1 MAKTRYD
8 KAWEILGSAL
18 SDQNAS
24 VYQMQRER
32 EEEEARR
39 LEEARK
45 KANFDN
51 AQGTPQPKSL
61 DSMPVED
68 DGYSIWDVGVMAR
81 QGANSL
87 VKGLVGLPTDIA
99 NLVATPNPDEFVP
112 SPFKDDQS
120 MAFQPMQQPE
130 AVRGIRSEIDRAGQ
144 KIYDQQASAKLKAK
158 DKEFQAA
165 DGLWGTTKF
174 LATNP
179 GYFGLQGMQ
188 QAPQLLGGGA
198 GPGVTGKII
207 AGGLSAAS
215 QAEEATTK
223 ALREQGFSEQEIAE
237 RGANAF
243 GTSLALNVATPL
255 ALKATLFEGALSS
268 AAGKRVTDGIFK
280 EVLGQTS
287 REVAEGIVTE
297 TGDQLIQNLAS
308 GKPWD
313 EGLAQSATLGA
324 AFSAAVAGPTATIQ
338 SAAEAGKAASN
349 LQAYLTNQENLAR
362 RTQPP
367 ATREPVQEDMFGGR
381 REIPIEPLSTAPGN
395 VGTDTEGVQARLRSQ
410 ADMVRAQ
417 LEADRERLAGFQT
430 RIERAPFAEDQ
441 ADLLTNQERTDM
453 SRIQERVAAQ
463 EKLLAELEAQQTPTQ
478 LGLNLQG
485 KNQPKN
491 PKFTGQ
497 ERTVDQI
504 KSDYFKTQPVQ
515 GPQNMTPAQRKAVQ
529 KDITEELKRTKAEQK
544 KANDKIKAAR
554 AAARRKFLDG
564 QRAGLLDLPVEERA
578 KRLAEAGREWD
589 TANPLVLPTAPVATK
604 PAAAPAEAQEAEA
617 SVPVSTL
624 TEGLQGTPQ
633 GTVPLPSTAQA
644 PAQGTTLED
653 VRKAVGGGKRD
664 KLASRMSY
672 MVEDGN
678 LEIVESQDQIPGDI
692 GEMIVQGKGWYDP
705 NTGKTYLVASNLDS
719 NNTRGDILATLA
731 HETKHGGDFGGS
743 KGLARSFKPFIGSK
757 ANKEMVEKIKKA
769 AKAGDTSAKF
779 ALRAVLGDE
788 QNQDNKTVYQELDHT
803 EDQVNSEIVANYLT
817 AEHKKSGVKT
827 SLYRGIVSPLRVGAK
842 KLLGSNDVSLGDIHY
857 MADRLVNEVAQRGE
871 RMKPSNGNA
880 LPMTI
885 SGGRTEA
892 EQIRN
897 NRTWLSADGKR
908 KYEISDK
915 DSSVEIPGD
924 YMDRDFKAKE
934 ILKHDKLYNER
945 PELADTTIRF
955 AELDPSTG
963 GQYSKEDNVITINT
977 ATNEF
982 KRGRNMYNGLIHQYI
997 LHEMQHRAQGV
1008 SGTTPGAS
1016 PTYFLPNE
1024 AKRLEND
1031 IEDLAFA
1038 INYGKSTGADADF
1051 LERQRQE
1058 MSQKEQE
1065 YLQKYGP
1072 NTPAYEAATIQYE
1085 KVLGELEAY
1094 RTNNNLTK
1102 TEAEL
1107 DETGLGQQEVQWDKE
1122 EGITTETGKR
1132 IRPTTKPKVSAMPSV
1147 SESGSAPSKPR
1158 YKTNG
1163 KDTVYEWERNR
1174 AIERE
1179 YEEAKRAERRARID
1193 RQIEDEQ
1200 LADAS
1205 RRSFLKKAAGVAV
1218 TAAVAGGARLN
1229 NTNITL
1235 GRAKPVSEAVL
1246 YSNVSPETKTLLE
1259 NGDLKGALLEMA
1271 NNGPK
1276 ELRWLSRTLSQLLP
1290 KGTVAVID
1298 PYTNS
1303 NAHGETYMGKDGV
1316 EIKLFTADGLR
1327 GMSHGTILHEVLHA
1341 VVMGRYRSLSSGLD
1355 HNYKLLGLTKPQAL
1369 KAMDD
1374 FRSLWHEFRDEVN
1387 LSGITEEG
1395 DSPSLS
1401 EAMASPDEF
1410 FVRAL
1415 TDPRLKAIMSK
1426 MAYSRGGSIYSR
1438 FKNWVKHT
1446 LFGSSGQKPS
1456 WLDAALM
1463 STEDLLSA
1471 MGKDEADF
1479 KFINAF
1485 DKEIESSKVHKE
1497 KATKAKPM
1505 PSVSDDFQER
1515 RQAQVDA
1522 PKVKA
1527 YRDNLMSGIASDA
1540 KAMQEKVNNTDY
1552 AHDVGDTVILTNGP
1566 RATILEKMFVA
1577 DWGNFPEGATFSE
1590 KSRITKS
1597 RPKIPGYRVRQEG
1610 RDEDGEPTWM
1620 EFDLPERAIKAKAG
1634 IQRKPRAAPMPSV
1647 AEQSENDNRNWWN
1660 KMKDSSAALRVV
1672 SHLLSTTEGL
1682 DGELF
1687 KLFTNR
1693 QGNRADLAL
1702 RAQEAGSHAENSLRK
1717 AAEVSGKSLK
1727 QVTREVKSQLSEINK
1742 MPNRSDREAAVKA
1755 LDKNYPGLGTAMTN
1769 LRNLKWSLSRA
1780 VIEQRIKQGEDLSA
1794 KENATHEAIIKNAET
1809 YITRAYMSNQ
1819 LPGKKFA
1826 KRRLSDIK
1834 KNPQGEEAIQYD
1846 RAVQFLMD
1854 RHLVIPTSE
1863 ELATKSDTAIR
1874 ALYENWIGDSSGVE
1888 VADMAKALDTLPR
1901 KSAEAYR
1908 AEAEKIAKEVMGI
1921 NRPKSNVTTSY
1932 QGARQNRTILEGRE
1946 NVPAEIR
1953 FLMGEIVNPVA
1964 AELMTIARLSSLY
1977 TQTKMLEG
1985 MVEGGKDK
1993 WYKTHKE
2000 GDFNTLLKDDSYGP
2014 MKGKWVTPTA
2024 AKFLEPAVELGASIE
2039 QVLNPANKDL
2049 GRMVAMTATAGI
2061 RAMRSTTSVVK
2072 LADLVTSP
2080 VAMAW
2085 NYIGAYQIAM
2095 QNGVFNPIDWAKA
2108 QGATRRAIEA
2118 HKNPSKFTKEQL
2130 EESQELVRVGVLDS
2144 ATVGE
2149 FQQSFFDSMFR
2160 LLEDEQDINAFRV
2173 KAERLVKDG
2182 VIDAKDLYAFM
2193 DMWAKVAAY
2202 YDRKG
2207 YLTKFNAAEGGKLSQ
2222 DQVNRKA
2229 GFEITASNI
2238 SYTRAV
2244 KAIKLAEQN
2253 LPAFTMY
2260 LTYFSEVPRSLVA
2273 SSFLAV
2279 KDLKQAANAK
2289 TAKGRNLALSAGLR
2303 RAAGTLMSTAVL
2315 STLVTMYLNSLDED
2329 EKRRRKTDPEWEA
2342 KGVPIKIGED
2352 KDGKPLFINLLRA
2365 DANGPWNEFVVN
2377 MSTLE
2382 EDEDI
2387 GDALMKTLKSQF
2399 VEAKPIKDTFRLIR
2413 GLAGK
2418 ETYNNDDGFGDFA
2431 DSLDDMSWGKDE
2443 NLGRNFMSV
2452 LEGFTPKI
2460 IKGSYRSANGTIG
2473 KRKHE
2478 FNPSENL
2485 RAAAFQA
2492 AGGTLYVRDPE
2503 FSLEIATGAYK
2514 KQKSEAAKELNGM
2527 KGKLGR
2533 MDGKALIDKLSDVVE
2548 DERKAYQSLWEVY
2561 DGTKAFNGY
2570 YTDKDYTKAA
2580 KKILTAEELGP
2591 AEDDVVNGAFNV
2603 RFISKDYINAWR
2615 DARIEKIKE
2624 MEPNKKSK
2632 AMAQLRQDYKMVADY
2647 LGTRE

>member
-18 SDQNAS
+18 SDQSAS
-24 VYQMQRER
+24 AYQKQREM
-32 EEEEARR
+32 EEEQLRQKLEEEKKIEEARR
-39 LEEARK
+39 

-51 AQGTPQPKSL
+51 VESGVTVGMSL
-61 DSMPVED
+61 DSYGRPQGTSFIEPKPEAPSTD

-81 QGANSL
+81 QGASSL
-87 VKGLVGLPTDIA
+87 TKGVAGLPV
-99 NLVATPNPDEFVP
+99 NLGNAISAGPRMLYELATGNE
-112 SPFKDDQS
+112 SEI
-120 MAFQPMQQPE
+120 QQPE
-130 AVRGIRSEIDRAGQ
+130 FVKNLRSEIDNISEN
-144 KIYDQQASAKLKAK
+144 IYEQQASDKLKAK

-165 DGLWGTTKF
+165 DGLWDTTKF
-174 LATNP
+174 LAKNP
-179 GYFGLQGMQ
+179 GYFGLQGAQ
-188 QAPQLLGGGA
+188 QAPQLLGSGGA
-198 GPGVTGKII
+198 PGVVGKVI
-207 AGGLSAAS
+207 AGGLSAAG
-215 QAEEATTK
+215 QVEDQTTK
-223 ALREQGFSEQEIAE
+223 ALREQGFSEEEIAD
-237 RGANAF
+237 RAAGAF
-243 GTSLALNVATPL
+243 GASFVLNTATPFAAKSTFL
-255 ALKATLFEGALSS
+255 EGVLSR
-268 AAGKRVTDGIFK
+268 AARGRVTDGVIK
-280 EVLGQTS
+280 NVLATTN
-287 REVAEGIVTE
+287 REVIEGVVTE

-313 EGLAQSATLGA
+313 ENLAQSATLGA
-324 AFSAAVAGPTATIQ
+324 AFSAAVAGPTATIE
-338 SAAEAGKAASN
+338 SAAEAGRAAARLQEYLSNQGYNKEANDIAKA
-349 LQAYLTNQENLAR
+349 TKK
-362 RTQPP
+362 PVF
-367 ATREPVQEDMFGGR
+367 REPVQEDMFGGR
-381 REIPIEPLSTAPGN
+381 GEIPITEEGRVGTS
-395 VGTDTEGVQARLRSQ
+395 VGTDIEGAQALLRTR
-410 ADMVRAQ
+410 ADTVRAQ

-453 SRIQERVAAQ
+453 SRIQERVAGQ
-463 EKLLAELEAQQTPTQ
+463 ERLLAELEAQQTPTQ
-478 LGLNLQG
+478 PGLNLQG

-497 ERTVDQI
+497 ERSVDQI

-529 KDITEELKRTKAEQK
+529 KDILEETKRTKAEQK

-664 KLASRMSY
+664 KLASRLSY

-692 GEMIVQGKGWYDP
+692 GEMEEQGSGWYDP
-705 NTGKTYLVASNLDS
+705 NTGKSYIVASNL
-719 NNTRGDILATLA
+719 NPENIRGDILSALA

-788 QNQDNKTVYQELDHT
+788 QNQDNKTVYQKLDHT

-857 MADRLVNEVAQRGE
+857 LADRLVSEVAQRGE
-871 RMKPSNGNA
+871 RIKPSGGNA

-897 NRTWLSADGKR
+897 NRTWLSADKKR

-934 ILKHDKLYNER
+934 ILKHDKLYNEL

-1016 PTYFLPNE
+1016 PTFFLPNE

-1107 DETGLGQQEVQWDKE
+1107 DETGLGQQEVQWDSE
-1122 EGITTETGKR
+1122 GGITTETGKR
-1132 IRPTTKPKVSAMPSV
+1132 IRPTTRPRQKAAAMPSM
-1147 SESGSAPSKPR
+1147 SDDQAPPKPR
-1158 YKTNG
+1158 YKYNG
-1163 KDTVYEWERNR
+1163 KDTVYQWQRDR
-1174 AIERE
+1174 AIEEE
-1179 YEEAKRAERRARID
+1179 YEASKRAERDARRQRAW
-1193 RQIEDEQ
+1193 EDQQVE
-1200 LADAS
+1200 DAS

-1235 GRAKPVSEAVL
+1235 GRAKPISEAVL

-1290 KGTVAVID
+1290 KGTIAVID

-1395 DSPSLS
+1395 NSPSLS

-1485 DKEIESSKVHKE
+1485 DKEIESSKVSNKE
-1497 KATKAKPM
+1497 VKAKPM
-1505 PSVSDDFQER
+1505 PSVAEQAEKGKVNDRRDAWGQIKDGNAAIRAISNLFSTTGGYGQQVFELLSNRSSDR
-1515 RQAQVDA
+1515 AVL
-1522 PKVKA
+1522 A
-1527 YRDNLMSGIASDA
+1527 YRAEELEAAMRKGIKQSAKTQGVSTKEIDNQL
-1540 KAMQEKVNNTDY
+1540 NT
-1552 AHDVGDTVILTNGP
+1552 AINSINTLPNKE
-1566 RATILEKMFVA
+1566 A
-1577 DWGNFPEGATFSE
+1577 
-1590 KSRITKS
+1590 
-1597 RPKIPGYRVRQEG
+1597 
-1610 RDEDGEPTWM
+1610 RD
-1620 EFDLPERAIKAKAG
+1620 
-1634 IQRKPRAAPMPSV
+1634 
-1647 AEQSENDNRNWWN
+1647 
-1660 KMKDSSAALRVV
+1660 AALK
-1672 SHLLSTTEGL
+1672 SL
-1682 DGELF
+1682 DG
-1687 KLFTNR
+1687 K
-1693 QGNRADLAL
+1693 
-1702 RAQEAGSHAENSLRK
+1702 
-1717 AAEVSGKSLK
+1717 
-1727 QVTREVKSQLSEINK
+1727 
-1742 MPNRSDREAAVKA
+1742 
-1755 LDKNYPGLGTAMTN
+1755 YPGVGTA
-1769 LRNLKWSLSRA
+1769 LVQIRDLKWSLARA
-1780 VIEQRIKQGEDLSA
+1780 VVEQRHAEGRDLSP
-1794 KENATHEAIIKNAET
+1794 KEANVINKMMENQET
-1809 YITRAYMSNQ
+1809 YTTRAYEAGQ
-1819 LPGKKFA
+1819 LDARKLA
-1826 KRRLSDIK
+1826 KARLARYK
-1834 KNPQGEEAIQYD
+1834 KNPQSEEAK
-1846 RAVQFLMD
+1846 QFQKDVEFLQD
-1854 RHLVIPTSE
+1854 NYVIIPDKDKLLTMKKSELNNFYETWLGDSTGKNETDMVE
-1863 ELATKSDTAIR
+1863 ELDAIPKYNEDVLQKKLKGLVRELVGLDAVKTKSVR
-1874 ALYENWIGDSSGVE
+1874 GFVGS
-1888 VADMAKALDTLPR
+1888 
-1901 KSAEAYR
+1901 
-1908 AEAEKIAKEVMGI
+1908 
-1921 NRPKSNVTTSY
+1921 
-1932 QGARQNRTILEGRE
+1932 RQNRTVLEGRE
-1946 NVPAEIR
+1946 NVPPEIR
-1953 FLMGEIVNPVA
+1953 RMMGEITNSVA
-1964 AELMTIARLSSLY
+1964 KEVLSVARLSSLY
-1977 TQTKMLEG
+1977 TQNKVLA
-1985 MVEGGKDK
+1985 KLASD
-1993 WYKTHKE
+1993 YKGILWEDHAV
-2000 GDFNTLLKDDSYGP
+2000 GDFKIPVTAENYGP
-2014 MKGKWVTPTA
+2014 MRGKFVTPAGSRVLQPIVDLGMNAEEALNTINEDGANALGKSLATTA
-2024 AKFLEPAVELGASIE
+2024 SAVQKAAGVTKVVSLIWNLGAAG
-2039 QVLNPANKDL
+2039 ANW
-2049 GRMVAMTATAGI
+2049 AG
-2061 RAMRSTTSVVK
+2061 AWGALTS
-2072 LADLVTSP
+2072 
-2080 VAMAW
+2080 
-2085 NYIGAYQIAM
+2085 
-2095 QNGVFNPIDWAKA
+2095 NGVGVNKA
-2108 QGATRRAIEA
+2108 WEA
-2118 HKNPSKFTKEQL
+2118 HKLTFKAIRARYNPNLYKGQDKQD
-2130 EESQELVRVGVLDS
+2130 VRDVILSGVLDS
-2144 ATVGE
+2144 ATTGE
-2149 FQQSFFDSMFR
+2149 YQQRLFSTLFR
-2160 LLEDEQDINAFRV
+2160 NLEEDATPKDVMRTMQRMM
-2173 KAERLVKDG
+2173 KDG
-2182 VIDAKDLYAFM
+2182 LLSSKDFYAFM
-2193 DMWAKVAAY
+2193 DMWAKVGAWS
-2202 YDRKG
+2202 DRRE
-2207 YLTKFNAAEGGKLSQ
+2207 YLTKMYAKEGDNKSH
-2222 DQVNRKA
+2222 DAIIREA
-2229 GFEITASNI
+2229 GHDINASNI
-2238 SYTRAV
+2238 SWVRAPAAV
-2244 KAIKLAEQN
+2244 KAVEKYLGPLAM
-2253 LPAFTMY
+2253 FFV
-2260 LTYFSEVPRSLVA
+2260 YFMEVPRSTA
-2273 SSFLAV
+2273 YSYALAL
-2279 KDLKQAANAK
+2279 KDWNRADSLKTKEAK
-2289 TAKGRNLALSAGLR
+2289 NLAKDAALR
-2303 RAAGTLMSTAVL
+2303 RLAGT
-2315 STLVTMYLNSLDED
+2315 TMYIAGITGTMAYLLNGMGED
-2329 EKRRRKTDPEWEA
+2329 EERRRETDPEWEQKGLNLPLGKTEDGKDIQYNA
-2342 KGVPIKIGED
+2342 LRVDFIGPLNELLTKLATQDEDDTSADIIKSYVTDQFVKNRALFSLMRSVKSLAGMETTNFDDSDSELVDRLDQLSWGDDQNLGKNLADTVDKFTPSTPRGIYKTIKGVTGAEDYKFSVKDNPI
-2352 KDGKPLFINLLRA
+2352 
-2365 DANGPWNEFVVN
+2365 
-2377 MSTLE
+2377 
-2382 EDEDI
+2382 
-2387 GDALMKTLKSQF
+2387 
-2399 VEAKPIKDTFRLIR
+2399 
-2413 GLAGK
+2413 
-2418 ETYNNDDGFGDFA
+2418 
-2431 DSLDDMSWGKDE
+2431 
-2443 NLGRNFMSV
+2443 
-2452 LEGFTPKI
+2452 
-2460 IKGSYRSANGTIG
+2460 
-2473 KRKHE
+2473 
-2478 FNPSENL
+2478 
-2485 RAAAFQA
+2485 AAAIQA
-2492 AGGTLYVRDPE
+2492 TGLKLSVRDPE
-2503 FSLEIATGAYK
+2503 RSLEFSVSAYNKAKKEAMSDLSATKKRFARLDGKDLIEELDDVITDEREAYK
-2514 KQKSEAAKELNGM
+2514 
-2527 KGKLGR
+2527 
-2533 MDGKALIDKLSDVVE
+2533 ALHK
-2548 DERKAYQSLWEVY
+2548 VY
-2561 DGTKAFNGY
+2561 DGVVAFNGY
-2570 YTDKDYTKAA
+2570 YEDKNYSEAARKVLKA
-2580 KKILTAEELGP
+2580 KKVGP
-2591 AEDDVVNGAFNV
+2591 VQSDLQSGVFNI
-2603 RFISKDYINAWR
+2603 RFISRDYISDWEAARRARIKELPDDKKSEEAAKLRSDVRAVKDYLNSR
-2615 DARIEKIKE
+2615 
-2624 MEPNKKSK
+2624 SK
-2632 AMAQLRQDYKMVADY
+2632 
-2647 LGTRE
+2647 